1 LYIDEGQKAYKALHL
16 KRNTIWN
23 GLGLLAKGISK
34 AFDEAKADGISGNLK
49 GDGLQ
54 MGATFIAGPG
64 SDELVFYHAQ
74 ESYADHPD
82 PKFLLEKAKEG
93 LDDSTSEKEEAKK
106 DKDKKEKKKKSKKK
120 KEDENKEEAKNPD
133 VASEDEEKEK

>member
-1 LYIDEGQKAYKALHL
+1 
-16 KRNTIWN
+16 
-23 GLGLLAKGISK
+23 
-34 AFDEAKADGISGNLK
+34 
-49 GDGLQ
+49 

-93 LDDSTSEKEEAKK
+93 LDDSTSKKEEAKK
-106 DKDKKEKKKKSKKK
+106 DKNKKKKKSKKK
-120 KEDENKEEAKNPD
+120 KEGENKEEAKDSD